1 MERDNMSRTARV
13 TTYVT
18 AALGFLLALGL
29 WFAWREHRARA
40 NADDAP
46 RDTAVSAT
54 PVETIAPV
62 RQALNRVS
70 EAIPAELLPYE
81 KTDIFAK
88 VSGYLQEIRVDY
100 GDRVKKGDV
109 LAMLWVPELQKEFE
123 QRKAVVARAEAAIQQ
138 AREAVKAAEARVR
151 SGEAAIAEAEAGR
164 LRAQA
169 QYERWKSEY
178 TRIGELVRGG
188 AIEARILDETLKEFK
203 ASEAALAEAEAKIK
217 LTHAALDANKA
228 ERDKAQADV
237 SVAEANL
244 LVAKADRDQVEAMLQ
259 YTRVVAPYDGVVTK
273 RNLHTGAFIGSKPG
287 EQPLLTIVRTD
298 ILRVVVDVPEKDV
311 RYLGKDNRVV
321 VDLDA
326 LPGKKFEWK
335 ITRLAPVLGS
345 GKKVRVEADIPN
357 PDGVLYPGMYG
368 HASVILEEKPDA
380 LTVPAACVTSDDNG
394 SFVWVAMNGMATRK
408 RVALG
413 LNDGS
418 RAEITAGLTGTG
430 EVICQAKGTLREGQP
445 IMPYKTDAGTLR

>member
-1 MERDNMSRTARV
+1 MSRKAQV
-13 TTYVT
+13 ATYAT
-18 AALGFLLALGL
+18 AAVCLVLLLVWL
-29 WFAWREHRARA
+29 AWREQRTRA
-40 NADDAP
+40 NAAEPAPDAP
-46 RDTAVSAT
+46 APAMR
-54 PVETIAPV
+54 VETVAV
-62 RQALNRVS
+62 AREALKRVS

-100 GDRVKKGDV
+100 GDRAKKGDV
-109 LAMLWVPELQKEFE
+109 LAVLWVPELQKEFE
-123 QRKAVVARAEAAIQQ
+123 QRKAVVARAGAAIQQ

-259 YTRVVAPYDGVVTK
+259 YTSVVAPYDGVVTK

-335 ITRLAPVLGS
+335 ITRLAPVLGA
-345 GKKVRVEADIPN
+345 GKKARVEADIPN
-357 PDGVLYPGMYG
+357 PDGTLYPGMYG
-368 HASVILEEKPDA
+368 HAAVILEEKPQA
-380 LTVPAACVTSDDNG
+380 LTVPAACLSSDDKG
-394 SFVWVAMNGMATRK
+394 SFVWVAMNGTARQK
-408 RVALG
+408 RVAIG
-413 LNDGS
+413 LSDGS
-418 RAEITAGLTGTG
+418 KAEITSGLTDAE
-430 EVICQAKGTLREGQP
+430 EVICNAKGTLRDGQP
-445 IMPYKTDAGTLR
+445 VIQNKTDAGAKR